1 MSRYAK
7 CRCLILIAL
16 AAGAASSP
24 PAPADDD
31 ADKSANAPASADF
44 TLSNDQRHALGIVT
58 GHPVAARIPERLD
71 AFGLVLDAS
80 ALVADLGEL
89 TALEA
94 SESAVKAEAARL
106 RNLYVNGA
114 GASPKMIEAAQVEE
128 TRASAQ
134 SQIARVRMHQHWGP
148 VAAMAPAERQRLLAA
163 IGLGELLLLRADL
176 PGRHTLG
183 ALPTAAEVDV
193 DGVQAAGRVLGLMRQ
208 TDDAQSVG
216 VMIAL
221 AGPPMGLGAGA
232 RVPVALITAVR
243 SGLLVPRDAVLYDEH
258 GAYVFEQRID
268 KTSAALAHFARHD
281 VVLLMPHGGGILV
294 TGLDADD
301 DIVVEGAGAVWSLEG
316 SAGRRMADSDDDD

>member
-1 MSRYAK
+1 
-7 CRCLILIAL
+7 
-16 AAGAASSP
+16 
-24 PAPADDD
+24 
-31 ADKSANAPASADF
+31 
-44 TLSNDQRHALGIVT
+44 
-58 GHPVAARIPERLD
+58 
-71 AFGLVLDAS
+71 
-80 ALVADLGEL
+80 
-89 TALEA
+89 
-94 SESAVKAEAARL
+94 
-106 RNLYVNGA
+106 
-114 GASPKMIEAAQVEE
+114 
-128 TRASAQ
+128 
-134 SQIARVRMHQHWGP
+134 
-148 VAAMAPAERQRLLAA
+148 
-163 IGLGELLLLRADL
+163 
-176 PGRHTLG
+176 
-183 ALPTAAEVDV
+183 
-193 DGVQAAGRVLGLMRQ
+193 MRQ

-316 SAGRRMADSDDDD
+316 TAGRRMADSDDDD